1 MIRQGRHIEYKWIAL
16 SNTTLGALMAAM
28 NSSIILIALPAIF
41 RGIGVNPL
49 APAEV
54 GYLLWMLLGFMVV
67 TAVFL
72 VTFGRISDMFGRVRL
87 YNAGFAVFTLG
98 SILLSLVNG
107 KGNGV
112 AMTLILLRL
121 VQGVG
126 AGFLFANSA
135 AILTDAFPSNERGMA
150 LGVNQIAAIGGSL
163 VGLILGGVLAAI
175 DWHLV
180 FLVSVPFGL
189 FGTVWAYLMLRETGQ
204 IQRHQ
209 RIDVA
214 GNATFALGLTVL
226 LLGITYALLPYGRS
240 PMGWSNPLVIGA
252 LAVGVALLGVFV
264 LIEARVAQPM
274 FRLSLFKTRPFWAGN
289 LSGFLASL
297 ARGGLQ
303 FMLIIWLQG
312 IWLPLH
318 GYSFQETPLW
328 AGIYMIPM
336 MVGFMVMG
344 PLSGWLSD
352 RYGARTFSTAGM
364 LITAGAFVG
373 LMQLPGDFSYV
384 PFAVLIFIMG
394 IGMGMFSAPNTASI
408 MNSVPATYRGVAS
421 GMRATI
427 QNSASMFSMGVFFSI
442 VITGL
447 AGHLPAAI
455 RSGLSGTGVPAAL
468 VHSLATLPPTA
479 ALFAAFLGYNPMA
492 TLLPHSVLTSLSSA
506 VQGRLLSTTFFPG
519 LISPP
524 FMKGL
529 RTAFLISAVMALIA
543 AAASVMRGARY
554 VHDLDARSPAA
565 QDTVAD
571 PLPAGSHVASPV
583 ADAGQAPERPVSGV
597 GAHRAHGESDDSRP

>member
-1 MIRQGRHIEYKWIAL
+1 MRWPRPVEGDGLGLLKRVDYKWIAL
-16 SNTTLGALMAAM
+16 SNTTLGALMATINA
-28 NSSIILIALPAIF
+28 SIILIALPAIF

-87 YNAGFAVFTLG
+87 YNVGFAVFTLG

-107 KGNGV
+107 TGNGV
-112 AMTLILLRL
+112 AMQLILLRL

-126 AGFLFANSA
+126 AGFLFANSS
-135 AILTDAFPSNERGMA
+135 AILTDAFPPSERGMA

-163 VGLILGGVLAAI
+163 IGLILGGVLSAI
-175 DWHLV
+175 DWHWV

-204 IQRHQ
+204 IQKGQH
-209 RIDVA
+209 IDVA

-226 LLGITYALLPYGRS
+226 LLGITYALLPYGSS

-252 LAVGVALLGVFV
+252 LALGVALLVAFV
-264 LIEARVAQPM
+264 IIELHVPQPM
-274 FRLSLFKTRPFWAGN
+274 FRLNLFKLRPFWAGN
-289 LSGFLASL
+289 MSGFLAAL

-318 GYSFQETPLW
+318 GYSFAETPLW

-336 MVGFMVMG
+336 IVGFMVMG

-352 RYGARTFSTAGM
+352 RYGARTLSTIGL
-364 LITAGAFVG
+364 LITGAAFVG
-373 LMQLPGDFSYV
+373 LMQLPGNFVYL
-384 PFAVLIFIMG
+384 PFAVLLFIMG
-394 IGMGMFSAPNTASI
+394 CGMGMFSAPNSASI
-408 MNSVPATYRGVAS
+408 MNSVPPGHRGAAS
-421 GMRATI
+421 GMTATI
-427 QNSASMFSMGVFFSI
+427 QNSASMFSMGVFFTI
-442 VITGL
+442 VVVGL
-447 AGHLPAAI
+447 AGNLPAAI
-455 RSGLSGTGVPAAL
+455 SHGLAGTGLPGATIRGV
-468 VHSLATLPPTA
+468 ATLPPTA

-492 TLLPHSVLTSLSSA
+492 TLLPHSVLASLSSS
-506 VQGRLLSTTFFPG
+506 VQAHLLSTTFFPG
-519 LISPP
+519 LIAAP

-529 RTAFLISAVMALIA
+529 GDAFLISAVMAAIA
-543 AAASVMRGARY
+543 ALASVMRGQRY
-554 VHDLDARSPAA
+554 IHDLHAAAPQAAVAVAGIRSGYGDGGILAA
-565 QDTVAD
+565 PSAKGAD
-571 PLPAGSHVASPV
+571 SA
-583 ADAGQAPERPVSGV
+583 Q
-597 GAHRAHGESDDSRP
+597 SD